1 MARLVVMDDDEIA
14 RGLHAATGDYLD
26 ALHRSTTEAQRQAA
40 WREVM
45 RWVALANKSF
55 KERADG

>member
-1 MARLVVMDDDEIA
+1 MDDDEIA

-26 ALHRSTTEAQRQAA
+26 ALHRSTTEPQRQAA